1 MTTALIYRALERNT
15 AKVGQ
20 ASNACTSIQ
29 AVNPEIAVLRQH
41 QDPASQGA
49 AEGNKA
55 IVLELAKQIS
65 AVGGD
70 PQEALQSGTFQPG
83 DLADASGKGNT
94 CKWPALRELPLDMKK
109 RRTKRTCRLV
119 CSDGG
124 IG

>member
-1 MTTALIYRALERNT
+1 MTSALIYRTLERNT

-29 AVNPEIAVLRQH
+29 ATNPEISALRQH

-70 PQEALQSGTFQPG
+70 PQEALKSGTFQPG

-94 CKWPALRELPLDMKK
+94 CKWGLESLPWKQQK
-109 RRTKRTCRLV
+109 
-119 CSDGG
+119 
-124 IG
+124 

>member
-1 MTTALIYRALERNT
+1 MASALIYRALERNT

-20 ASNACTSIQ
+20 VSNACTSIQ
-29 AVNPEIAVLRQH
+29 ATNPEVAALQQH
-41 QDPASQGA
+41 QDPAFQGA

-70 PQEALQSGTFQPG
+70 PQDALKSGTFRPG

-94 CKWPALRELPLDMKK
+94 CKCPAMRDFTLETTGRRMK
-109 RRTKRTCRLV
+109 RHYRW
-119 CSDGG
+119 
-124 IG
+124 I